1 MPANKAQLNSISTE
15 TLSPSQDAQDSFNKE
30 ITAAP
35 DPQVKAKKQ
44 YSPRRSF
51 DIAYK
56 VSILAAYDACD
67 SAAQR
72 VALLRKKACTI
83 RVSSLGDNN
92 KPKGRYVVGWLIADC
107 ESKDLV
113 RQLIQKTA
121 IKQGIQPNQLTLRS
135 DNGPS
140 MTSHTV
146 SQLLDHLGIAKTH
159 NRLYTSDDNPFSESQ
174 FKTLKYCPEFPGR
187 FSDIGAAEEF
197 CKKFFSWYNK
207 EHYHSGIAWL
217 TPESVHHGQAG
228 QRLEKR
234 YQAMLHT

>member
-72 VALLRKKACTI
+72 VALLRKEGLYHSRIIAWRQQQTKGKMSASRSQKKTAKIDHLI
-83 RVSSLGDNN
+83 RENEHL
-92 KPKGRYVVGWLIADC
+92 KKKMAQAEAII
-107 ESKDLV
+107 E
-113 RQLIQKTA
+113 IQK
-121 IKQGIQPNQLTLRS
+121 KVS
-135 DNGPS
+135 DLFG
-140 MTSHTV
+140 
-146 SQLLDHLGIAKTH
+146 TH
-159 NRLYTSDDNPFSESQ
+159 ILSRESN
-174 FKTLKYCPEFPGR
+174 EVI
-187 FSDIGAAEEF
+187 S
-197 CKKFFSWYNK
+197 
-207 EHYHSGIAWL
+207 
-217 TPESVHHGQAG
+217 
-228 QRLEKR
+228 
-234 YQAMLHT
+234 